1 MRKVILLVLASFVTI
16 ATDAKKP
23 KTTIK
28 EYFFLLPADALKMD
42 MESIEVRKKVLARN
56 TEGLGLMFEVEEVID
71 DAKNGYLAIKYGAD
85 WGPGTLALAVWR
97 TDKGEDI
104 IGISNGDGSPTFYT
118 QQNGNWKNVTAE
130 VFGDFQKT
138 LFKPKAEWPAHCG
151 AEDSSSSPAEMEFP
165 HGFQCPVP
173 RKGLN
178 ITCTYAPKCLVHG
191 SSSVFETD
199 FKRKPTDYYAVT
211 KRQFTW
217 KKNRFVAK

>member
-1 MRKVILLVLASFVTI
+1 MRSVIMLVLALFFTI
-16 ATDAKKP
+16 GTDANKR

-28 EYFFLLPADALKMD
+28 EYFFLLPGDALQMGL
-42 MESIEVRKKVLARN
+42 ESVDVRKKVLARS

-71 DAKNGYLAIKYGAD
+71 DAANGYLAIKYGAD

-104 IGISNGDGSPTFYT
+104 IGISNGDGSPAFFT
-118 QQNGNWKNVTAE
+118 QQNGNWKNVTTE
-130 VFGDFQKT
+130 VFGDFQKA
-138 LFKPKAEWPAHCG
+138 LFKPKAKWPNHCG
-151 AEDSSSSPAEMEFP
+151 AEDSSATPEEMQFP

-178 ITCTYAPKCLVHG
+178 ITCTYSPKCLVHG

-199 FKRKPTDYYAVT
+199 FIRKPTDYYAVT
-211 KRQFTW
+211 KRQFIW